1 MSSSKKNDAL
11 DKLRPNDAY
20 VGSGH
25 LTIILIVCKHEKM
38 KKNTQNSETNISF
51 LNLEI

>member
-1 MSSSKKNDAL
+1 MSSSNKND

-25 LTIILIVCKHEKM
+25 LTIILIVFKHEKM

-51 LNLEI
+51 FNWEI